1 MKAKRVS
8 GLIDLIEVSDL
19 SEIKAAN
26 QQPEIDRQFTS
37 RLPLLNGLLLSNVL
51 GTLSY
56 REQRFPTM
64 LPKQDVVRAHN
75 QNALWNRLNA
85 RASSLRDGPVELDSI
100 ATWLKGTGED
110 QAVGILLQ
118 ELIGRVFDSSYKA
131 TQESWAAAVALDAA
145 IRMKNP
151 LKRLSWKITGRIRN
165 ARSVLAA
172 KVEGDRA
179 AIHGTGIA
187 IHNLVTALRSM
198 QALYRDIS
206 LRKSLSPEQAASR
219 SLAAPAGVLRQ
230 ATAAGAVSGCPFRRG
245 TLFALKI
252 SEAYMR
258 SGDDGVVFQRD
269 SWNQCPAEQ
278 WVPALLAGIWVR
290 AASLS

>member
-1 MKAKRVS
+1 MKAKRVP
-8 GLIDLIEVSDL
+8 GLIDMIEVSDL

-26 QQPEIDRQFTS
+26 QHRDIDREFS
-37 RLPLLNGLLLSNVL
+37 WKLPLLNGLLLSNIL

-56 REQRFPTM
+56 RELRFPTM
-64 LPKQDVVRAHN
+64 LSKQDVVRAHN
-75 QNALWNRLNA
+75 QDSLWNRLNA
-85 RASSLRDGPVELDSI
+85 KASSLRDGPVELDSI
-100 ATWLKGTGED
+100 ATWLKGAGED

-118 ELIGRVFDSSYKA
+118 ELIGRAFDSSYKA
-131 TQESWAAAVALDAA
+131 TQESWAAAVTLDAA
-145 IRMKNP
+145 IRSKNP
-151 LKRLSWKITGRIRN
+151 LKRLRWKITGRIRN
-165 ARSVLAA
+165 ARSLLAS
-172 KVEGDRA
+172 KVAGDRA

-219 SLAAPAGVLRQ
+219 SLAAPTGVLRQ
-230 ATAAGAVSGCPFRRG
+230 ATAAGSVSGCPFRRG
-245 TLFALKI
+245 TLFVLKI
-252 SEAYMR
+252 SEAYKR

-269 SWNQCPAEQ
+269 SWNQCPAEK
-278 WVPALLAGIWVR
+278 WVPALLAGIWAR

>member
-1 MKAKRVS
+1 MKAKRIP
-8 GLIDLIEVSDL
+8 GLIDVIEVTDL

-26 QQPEIDRQFTS
+26 QQREIDRQFTWK
-37 RLPLLNGLLLSNVL
+37 LPLLNGLLLSNVL

-56 REQRFPTM
+56 REKRFPTM
-64 LPKQDVVRAHN
+64 LPKQDAVRAHN
-75 QNALWNRLNA
+75 QDALWDRLNA
-85 RASSLRDGPVELDSI
+85 KASSFRDGPVELESI

-118 ELIGRVFDSSYKA
+118 ELIGRVFESSYKA
-131 TQESWAAAVALDAA
+131 TQESWAAAVTLDAA

-151 LKRLSWKITGRIRN
+151 LKRLSWKISGRIRN
-165 ARSVLAA
+165 ATRVLAA
-172 KVEGDRA
+172 KVAGDRA

-198 QALYRDIS
+198 QALYRDIG
-206 LRKSLSPEQAASR
+206 LRRSLSPEQAASR

-230 ATAAGAVSGCPFRRG
+230 ATAAGSVSGCPFRRG
-245 TLFALKI
+245 TLFVLKL
-252 SEAYMR
+252 SEAYKR

-290 AASLS
+290 AASLP